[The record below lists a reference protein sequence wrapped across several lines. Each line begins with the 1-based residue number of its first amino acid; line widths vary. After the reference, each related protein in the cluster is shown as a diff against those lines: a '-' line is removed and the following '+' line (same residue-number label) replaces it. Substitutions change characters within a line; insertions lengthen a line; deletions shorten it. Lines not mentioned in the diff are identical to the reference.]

1 MAKTQ
6 KRETQVSAEQFTF
19 VLNNGIKIYPIS
31 IYDEDEYVYKRY
43 VQVDDNGKIT
53 TYSKTVSPNDLND
66 AIAKTIIYYYNELKK
81 ERP

>member
-1 MAKTQ
+1 MAKSQ

-81 ERP
+81 E